1 MTAKT
6 CPYLGLLKDSE
17 TMAAFPSHKN
27 HCHFADPVEAVSMDH
42 QLIYCLQP
50 EYTRCMVF
58 RHGNQEPLPA
68 DIKAFHRAGIGLPFS
83 WRSLLIILLVLVVA
97 GSAWWLQSG
106 GAAGLSWLPEQ
117 SPLQP
122 AFMAGAVPSPTPV
135 FEQPTRTSF
144 PTATATRPARQ
155 APTNTPAPVETSC
168 PYPQDWLA
176 VTLLPEMSLESLAE
190 AYGTRPD
197 ILMEA
202 NCLSEWPPQAGS
214 FLFVPL
220 PPTATPTEVPT
231 STNEPSPTVCS
242 PPKSWVAY
250 IVRPG
255 DTLQK
260 IASFYKLS
268 VKDLQQ
274 ANCMGR
280 STLIYAGSQIFVPYP
295 YPAQPE
301 QTWPTSTPEPLPT
314 EMSQPPVPPANT
326 PTIPPTNPENTPTV
340 APPP

>member
-1 MTAKT
+1 
-6 CPYLGLLKDSE
+6 
-17 TMAAFPSHKN
+17 
-27 HCHFADPVEAVSMDH
+27 MDH

-50 EYTRCMVF
+50 EHTHCMVL
-58 RHGNQEPLPA
+58 RHGMQSPLPA
-68 DIKAFHRAGIGLPFS
+68 DIKAFSRASIALPFS
-83 WRSLLIILLVLVVA
+83 WRGLLLILLVLVVA
-97 GSAWWLQSG
+97 GGAWWLQSG
-106 GAAGLSWLPEQ
+106 GAAGLSWQPEQ

-122 AFMAGAVPSPTPV
+122 AFMAGAMPSPSPELDQLTP
-135 FEQPTRTSF
+135 TSL
-144 PTATATRPARQ
+144 PTATPKKPASQ
-155 APTNTPAPVETSC
+155 VPTNTVAPVETSC

-176 VTLLPEMSLESLAE
+176 VALLPEMSLESLAE

-202 NCLSEWPPQAGS
+202 NCLSEWPLQAGS

-220 PPTATPTEVPT
+220 LPTATLTDVPT
-231 STNEPSPTVCS
+231 STNEPSPTVCNS
-242 PPKSWVAY
+242 PTSWVAY
-250 IVRPG
+250 IVHPG

-260 IASFYKLS
+260 IASFYKIS

-280 STLIYAGSQIFVPYP
+280 STLIYAGGQIFVPYA

-314 EMSQPPVPPANT
+314 EMSQPPAPPANI
-326 PTIPPTNPENTPTV
+326 PTIPSTNPENTPTV
-340 APPP
+340 APLP